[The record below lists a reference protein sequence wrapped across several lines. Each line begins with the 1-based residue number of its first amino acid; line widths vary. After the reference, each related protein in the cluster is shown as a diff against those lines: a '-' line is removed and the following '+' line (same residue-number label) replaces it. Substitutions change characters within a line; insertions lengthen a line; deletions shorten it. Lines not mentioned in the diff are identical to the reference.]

1 MYPNLNAELARVGI
15 TRLMLAA
22 KLGVAPGTLS
32 VKLNG
37 KSDLSLA
44 ECVKIKEIVAPEKTL
59 EYLFA
64 SNEKEVE

>member
-1 MYPNLNAELARVGI
+1 MSL
-15 TRLMLAA
+15 
-22 KLGVAPGTLS
+22 
-32 VKLNG
+32 KLNG

>member
-22 KLGVAPGTLS
+22 KLGVTPGTLS
-32 VKLNG
+32 LKLNG